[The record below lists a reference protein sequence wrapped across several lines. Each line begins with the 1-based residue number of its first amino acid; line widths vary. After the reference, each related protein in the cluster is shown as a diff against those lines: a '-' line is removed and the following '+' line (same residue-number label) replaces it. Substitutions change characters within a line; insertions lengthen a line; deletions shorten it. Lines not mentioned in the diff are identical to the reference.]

1 MTMRCSGH
9 PVSEQLGQSTN
20 DASFPLCR
28 GSWGQPRTMT
38 KISSG
43 GHQKEMACWA
53 RRRSTRQMTTSCSGW
68 MTKFTWPP
76 QHTQV
81 LLVFYL
87 ADLSVSNLIGDGM
100 LGKKEEYQ
108 ADDNEVLRDG

>member
-1 MTMRCSGH
+1 MTMWCSGH

-20 DASFPLCR
+20 DASFPFCR
-28 GSWGQPRTMT
+28 GSWGQHRTMM

-53 RRRSTRQMTTSCSGW
+53 RRRSTRRMTMRCLGW
-68 MTKFTWPP
+68 MTRFPWPP

-81 LLVFYL
+81 LPVFFL
-87 ADLSVSNLIGDGM
+87 AGLSVSNLTGDGV
-100 LGKKEEYQ
+100 LSKE
-108 ADDNEVLRDG
+108 